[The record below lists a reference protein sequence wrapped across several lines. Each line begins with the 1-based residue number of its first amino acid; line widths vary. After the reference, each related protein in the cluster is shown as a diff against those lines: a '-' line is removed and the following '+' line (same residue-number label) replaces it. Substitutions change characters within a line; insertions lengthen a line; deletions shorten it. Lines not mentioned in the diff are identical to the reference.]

1 MPATVFRRAARAALV
16 PFVASLGFT
25 TTLAAQTRL
34 TSPKEQFGW
43 NIGDDYR
50 LATYTQLVEYWKK
63 LASESPRMKMVSIG
77 KTAEG
82 RDQYMMIISSPANL
96 AKLDRY
102 KEISARLARAEGL
115 SDEQAHALA
124 KEGKAVVWIDG
135 GLHATEVLGSH
146 QLLEHVWQMA
156 SLNDPETLRILDDVV
171 QLVVQ
176 VNPDG
181 QELVAGWY
189 MRRADSS
196 RRSMSDLPRLYQK
209 YVGHDDN
216 RDFYMNAMPE
226 SENDSRIMYR
236 EWYPQIMYN
245 HHQTGPAGTVMFAPP
260 FRDPHNYFFDPL
272 VVDQI
277 SLVGSAMHSRFSA
290 EGKPGVV
297 QRYGATYQTWFN
309 GGLRTTAYFHNIVGL
324 LTETIGNPTPMQ
336 IPFVPDRQL
345 SNSDLPY
352 PIAPQPWHFRQSI
365 DYSMTAN
372 RAVLDLASRYRET
385 FLYNI
390 YQMGR
395 NAIARG
401 SKDSW
406 TTTSREID
414 AVKAVAARD
423 SAARRAAGGG
433 GTGGGG
439 GGGGGGAG
447 GGGGGFG
454 GGGGLPA
461 KMFTDMLHRPDDRDP
476 RGYILPSD
484 QPDFLTATKFMNAL
498 IKSGVTVLRATAAFT
513 VAGKQ
518 YPAGSYVVKSAQA
531 FRPHVLDMFEA
542 QDYPDDLLY
551 PGGPPRPPYDNAG
564 YTLALQMG
572 VKYDRILD
580 GFDGPFVKVEDILA
594 KPPVAVSLG
603 KGRAYVIDRRI
614 NDGFLAVNR
623 LLAAKQSVMVLS
635 QPLSANGV
643 TYPRGS
649 WYVASNGQ
657 STAILKR
664 LVDEKGLPVAAVASG
679 AGSATPL
686 RPIRVGLWDQ
696 YGGSMPSGWTRWM
709 FEQFE
714 FPFEVVF
721 PQRLDAGN
729 LREQFDVLV
738 FVDGGI
744 PGPAGGAA
752 ATASRRF
759 GNEAADDLPAEF
771 KSMTGRVTLE
781 KTVPQLK
788 SFLEAGGRVVTI
800 GSSVVLARHL
810 GLPVENQLV
819 ERDAQGQERQL
830 PRERFYVP
838 ASLLEVAVDTGATSA
853 LGLEPKAIVMFDE
866 SPVLK
871 LGSAAEAAGIRRVAW
886 YANATPLRSG
896 WAWGQKYLDGGIAA
910 AEAKVGTGTLYLYAP
925 EITFRSQPHG
935 TYKFLFNALYGK

>member
-1 MPATVFRRAARAALV
+1 MTALALRRVPRALPLLLV
-16 PFVASLGFT
+16 GLSRL
-25 TTLAAQTRL
+25 LAAQHI
-34 TSPKEQFGW
+34 TSPKEQLGW
-43 NIGDDYR
+43 NVGDDYK
-50 LATYTQLVEYWKK
+50 LATYTQLVDYWKK
-63 LASESPRMKMVSIG
+63 VASESPRMKLVSIG

-135 GLHATEVLGSH
+135 GLHASEVLGSH
-146 QLLEHVWQMA
+146 QLIEHVWQMA
-156 SLNDPETLRILDDVV
+156 SLNDPETLRFLDDVI
-171 QLVVQ
+171 QLVVH

-189 MRRADSS
+189 MRRADSL
-196 RRSMSDLPRLYQK
+196 RRSMGDLPRLYHK

-245 HHQTGPAGTVMFAPP
+245 HHQAGPAGTVMFAPP

-272 VVDQI
+272 VVDEL
-277 SLVGSAMHSRFSA
+277 SMVGSAMHARFSL

-297 QRYGATYQTWFN
+297 ERNGATYQTWFN

-324 LTETIGNPTPMQ
+324 LTETIGNPTPMN

-352 PIAPQPWHFRQSI
+352 PINPQPWHFRQSI
-365 DYSMTAN
+365 DYSITAN
-372 RAVLDLASRYRET
+372 RAVLDIASRYRES

-390 YQMGR
+390 YVMGR

-401 SKDSW
+401 NTDSW
-406 TTTSREID
+406 TTTSREIE
-414 AVKAVAARD
+414 AVKAQAAQDR
-423 SAARRAAGGG
+423 SANAGGG
-433 GTGGGG
+433 AGG
-439 GGGGGGAG
+439 G

-454 GGGGLPA
+454 GGGLP
-461 KMFTDMLHRPDDRDP
+461 MRLFEQLRRPEDRNP
-476 RGYILPSD
+476 RVYVLPSS
-484 QPDFLTATKFMNAL
+484 QPDFLTATKFVNAL
-498 IKSGVTVLRATAAFT
+498 IKSGVDVLRATAPFT

-518 YPAGSYVVKSAQA
+518 YPAGSFVVKTAQA
-531 FRPHVLDMFEA
+531 FRPHVLDMFEP

-564 YTLALQMG
+564 YTLAMQMG
-572 VKYDRILD
+572 VKFDRILD
-580 GFDGPFVKVEDILA
+580 GFEGPFVKLDNVLP
-594 KPPVAVSLG
+594 KPPVTVTLG
-603 KGRAYVIDRRI
+603 KGRAYLIDRRI

-623 LLAAKQSVMVLS
+623 LLAAKQPVQVLGA
-635 QPLSANGV
+635 PLTVAGT
-643 TYPRGS
+643 TYPSGS
-649 WYVASNGQ
+649 WYVPAGTAS
-657 STAILKR
+657 TTILKK
-664 LVDEKGLPVAAVASG
+664 LADEKGLPAIAVSSG
-679 AGSATPL
+679 PGTATPL
-686 RPIRVGLWDQ
+686 KPIRVGLWDQ

-714 FPFEVVF
+714 FPFEVVY

-729 LREQFDVLV
+729 LKDQFDVLV

-744 PGPAGGAA
+744 PGPAAGAA
-752 ATASRRF
+752 STASRRF

-771 KSMTGRVTLE
+771 KSMTGRVTIE

-788 SFLEAGGRVVTI
+788 AFLEAGGRVVTI
-800 GSSVVLARHL
+800 GSSTALAGYL
-810 GLPVENQLV
+810 GLPVKSHLE
-819 ERDAQGQERQL
+819 EQGKPL
-830 PRERFYVP
+830 PREKFYVP
-838 ASLLEVAVDTGATSA
+838 ASLLEVQVDTAAGSA
-853 LGLEPKAIVMFDE
+853 RGLDTRAIVMFDE
-866 SPVLK
+866 SPVLE
-871 LGSAAEAAGIRRVAW
+871 LGADAAQQGVRKVAW
-886 YANATPLRSG
+886 YNANPLRSG
-896 WAWGQKYLDGGIAA
+896 WAWGQKYLEGGIAA
-910 AEAKVGTGTLYLYAP
+910 AEARVGAGTLYLFAP

-935 TYKFLFNALYGK
+935 TYKFLFNALYGR

>member
-1 MPATVFRRAARAALV
+1 MAVTALRRAPRASLAFAALLAIAPAV
-16 PFVASLGFT
+16 
-25 TTLAAQTRL
+25 AAQGHI

-43 NIGDDYR
+43 NVGDDYR

-63 LASESPRMKMVSIG
+63 LAGESPRLRLVAVG

-82 RDQYMMIISSPANL
+82 RDQYMMIVTAPANF

-115 SDEQAHALA
+115 TDDQAHALA
-124 KEGKAVVWIDG
+124 QEGKAVVWIDG
-135 GLHATEVLGSH
+135 GLHASEVLGSH
-146 QLLEHVWQMA
+146 QLIEHVWQMA
-156 SLNDPETLRILDDVV
+156 SRNDPETLRILDDVI
-171 QLVVQ
+171 QLLVQ

-181 QELVAGWY
+181 MELVSSWY
-189 MRRADSS
+189 MRRADST
-196 RRSMSDLPRLYQK
+196 RRTMSDLPRLYHK

-226 SENDSRIMYR
+226 SENDSRVMYR

-245 HHQTGPAGTVMFAPP
+245 HHQAGPAGTVMFAPP

-272 VVDQI
+272 VIDEL

-290 EGKPGVV
+290 EGKPGIVE
-297 QRYGATYQTWFN
+297 RNGATYQTWFN
-309 GGLRTTAYFHNIVGL
+309 GGLRTTAYFHNIVGI

-365 DYSMTAN
+365 DYSITAN
-372 RAVLDLASRYRET
+372 RAILDLASRYRET

-390 YQMGR
+390 YVMGR

-401 SKDSW
+401 SRDSW

-414 AVKAVAARD
+414 AVKAEAAKDR
-423 SAARRAAGGG
+423 SQNAA
-433 GTGGGG
+433 
-439 GGGGGGAG
+439 AG
-447 GGGGGFG
+447 GGGGGFAG
-454 GGGGLPA
+454 GGGVPA
-461 KMFTDMLHRPDDRDP
+461 RFFEMLHRPDDRDP
-476 RGYILPSD
+476 RGYIVPST
-484 QPDFLTATKFMNAL
+484 QADFLTATKFVNAL
-498 IKSGVTVLRATAAFT
+498 IKSGVEVQRATAAFT

-518 YPAGSYVVKSAQA
+518 YPVGSFVIKSAQA
-531 FRPHVLDMFEA
+531 FRPHVLDMFEP

-572 VKYDRILD
+572 VQFDRILD
-580 GFDGPFVKVEDILA
+580 GFDGPFVKVEDVLA
-594 KPPVAVSLG
+594 RPPVTVALG
-603 KGRAYVIDRRI
+603 KGKAYVIDRRI

-623 LLAAKQSVMVLS
+623 LLAAKLPVQVTS
-635 QPLSANGV
+635 QPLTANGV
-643 TYPRGS
+643 TYPTGS
-649 WYVASNGQ
+649 WYVPSSGPA
-657 STAILKR
+657 TAILKK
-664 LVDEKGLPVAAVASG
+664 LADEKGLPAVAVNVG
-679 AGSATPL
+679 AGPATPL
-686 RPIRVGLWDQ
+686 RPVRVGLWDQ
-696 YGGSMPSGWTRWM
+696 YGGSMPSGWTRWL

-714 FPFEVVF
+714 FPFEVVY

-729 LREQFDVLV
+729 LKEQFDALI

-759 GNEAADDLPAEF
+759 GNEALDDLPPEL
-771 KSMTGRVTLE
+771 KLMTGRVTVE
-781 KTVPQLK
+781 KTIPQLRA
-788 SFLEAGGRVVTI
+788 FLEAGGRIVTI
-800 GSSVVLARHL
+800 GSSTALARHL
-810 GLPVENQLV
+810 GLPVENHLV
-819 ERDAQGQERQL
+819 ERAADGQLRPL
-830 PRERFYVP
+830 PREKFYVP
-838 ASLLEVAVDTGATSA
+838 ASLLEVAVDTTVASA
-853 LGLEPKAIVMFDE
+853 RGLGSKVIVMFDE

-871 LGSAAEAAGIRRVAW
+871 LGPDAAKAGIRSVAW
-886 YANATPLRSG
+886 YANGTPLRSG
-896 WAWGQKYLDGGIAA
+896 WAWGQGYLNGGVAA
-910 AEAKVGTGTLYLYAP
+910 AEAKVGAGTLYLYAP

-935 TYKFLFNALYGK
+935 TFKFLFNAIYGQ

>member
-1 MPATVFRRAARAALV
+1 MPAIALRRTALRVSTLLTVFTFPTVL
-16 PFVASLGFT
+16 T
-25 TTLAAQTRL
+25 AQSHL

-43 NIGDDYR
+43 NVGDDYQ

-63 LASESPRMKMVSIG
+63 LASESPRLKLVSIG

-102 KEISARLARAEGL
+102 REISARLARAEGL
-115 SDEQAHALA
+115 SDEQAKVLA

-135 GLHATEVLGSH
+135 GLHASEVLGSH

-156 SLNDPETLRILDDVV
+156 SLNDPETLRILDDVI
-171 QLVVQ
+171 QLMVQ

-181 QELVAGWY
+181 QELVASWY

-196 RRSMSDLPRLYQK
+196 KRSMNDLPRLYHK

-226 SENDSRIMYR
+226 SQNDSRIMYR

-245 HHQTGPAGTVMFAPP
+245 HHQAGPAGTVMFAPP

-272 VVDQI
+272 VVDEI

-297 QRYGATYQTWFN
+297 ERYGATYQTWFN
-309 GGLRTTAYFHNIVGL
+309 GGLRTTAYFHNIVGI

-365 DYSMTAN
+365 DYSITAN
-372 RAVLDLASRYRET
+372 RAILDLASRYREA

-390 YQMGR
+390 YVMGR

-401 SKDSW
+401 SMDTW

-414 AVKAVAARD
+414 SVKAIVARD
-423 SAARRAAGGG
+423 SAARGPRAA
-433 GTGGGG
+433 GGG
-439 GGGGGGAG
+439 GGGGGGAFPG
-447 GGGGGFG
+447 GPGAGGVPTRYFD
-454 GGGGLPA
+454 L
-461 KMFTDMLHRPDDRDP
+461 LHRPEDRNP
-476 RGYILPSD
+476 RGYILPSN
-484 QPDFLTATKFMNAL
+484 QPDFLTATKFVNAL
-498 IKSGVTVLRATAAFT
+498 IKSGIDVLRASAPFS
-513 VAGKQ
+513 VAGTQ
-518 YPAGSYVVKSAQA
+518 YPAGSYVIKTAQA
-531 FRPHVLDMFEA
+531 FRPHVLDMLEP

-572 VKYDRILD
+572 VKFARILD
-580 GFDGPFVKVEDILA
+580 GFEGPFVKVDDVLA
-594 KPPVAVSLG
+594 KPPVAVAVG
-603 KGRAYVIDRRI
+603 RGRAYLIDRRI

-623 LLAAKQSVMVLS
+623 LLAAKQTVQALNHSITVG
-635 QPLSANGV
+635 GV
-643 TYPRGS
+643 SYPTGS
-649 WYVASNGQ
+649 WYVPASTA
-657 STAILKR
+657 STAILRK
-664 LVDEKGLPVAAVASG
+664 LAEEKGLPAIALSVPPG
-679 AGSATPL
+679 AATPL
-686 RPIRVGLWDQ
+686 KPIRIGLWDQ

-714 FPFEVVF
+714 FPFEVVY

-729 LREQFDVLV
+729 LRAQFDALV

-744 PGPAGGAA
+744 PGPAAGAA

-759 GNEAADDLPAEF
+759 GNEAASDLPDSLKA
-771 KSMTGRVTLE
+771 MTGRVTVE

-788 SFLEAGGRVVTI
+788 AFLEAGGRIVTI
-800 GSSVVLARHL
+800 GSSTALATHL
-810 GLPVENQLV
+810 GLPIENQLV
-819 ERDAQGQERQL
+819 ERTSAGQVRPL
-830 PRERFYVP
+830 PREKFYVP
-838 ASLLEVAVDTGATSA
+838 ASLLEVSVDTSASSA
-853 LGLEPKAIVMFDE
+853 LGLEPKVIVMFDE

-871 LGSAAEAAGIRRVAW
+871 LGPEAEAQGIRKVAW
-886 YANATPLRSG
+886 YASPTPLRSG
-896 WAWGQKYLDGGIAA
+896 WAWGQQYLNGGIAA
-910 AEAKVGTGTLYLYAP
+910 AEAKVGAGTLYLYGP

-935 TYKFLFNALYGK
+935 TYKFLFNALYGRLAASGKR

>member
-1 MPATVFRRAARAALV
+1 MAVTALRRAPRAALALAALLS
-16 PFVASLGFT
+16 VAPA
-25 TTLAAQTRL
+25 LAAQGHI

-43 NIGDDYR
+43 NVGDDYR

-63 LASESPRMKMVSIG
+63 LAGESPRLRMVAIG

-82 RDQYMMIISSPANL
+82 RDQYMMIVTAPANF
-96 AKLDRY
+96 ARLDRY

-115 SDEQAHALA
+115 TDDQAHGLA
-124 KEGKAVVWIDG
+124 QEGKAVVWIDG
-135 GLHATEVLGSH
+135 GLHASEVLGSH

-156 SLNDPETLRILDDVV
+156 SRNDPETMRILDDVI

-181 QELVAGWY
+181 MELVSSWY
-189 MRRADSS
+189 MRRADSA
-196 RRSMSDLPRLYQK
+196 RRTMSDLPRLYHK

-226 SENDSRIMYR
+226 SENDSRVMYR

-245 HHQTGPAGTVMFAPP
+245 HHQAGPAGTVMFAPP

-272 VVDQI
+272 VIDEL
-277 SLVGSAMHSRFSA
+277 SLVGSAIHSRFSA
-290 EGKPGVV
+290 EGKPGIVE
-297 QRYGATYQTWFN
+297 RNGATYQTWFN
-309 GGLRTTAYFHNIVGL
+309 GGLRTTAYFHNIVGI

-365 DYSMTAN
+365 DYSITAN
-372 RAVLDLASRYRET
+372 RAILDLASRYRET
-385 FLYNI
+385 FLYNV
-390 YQMGR
+390 YLMGR

-401 SKDSW
+401 SRDSW

-414 AVKAVAARD
+414 AVKAEAAKDRGPP
-423 SAARRAAGGG
+423 AAAPGGGSGFAGGG
-433 GTGGGG
+433 GVPTRY
-439 GGGGGGAG
+439 
-447 GGGGGFG
+447 FE
-454 GGGGLPA
+454 L
-461 KMFTDMLHRPDDRDP
+461 LHRPDDRDP
-476 RGYILPSD
+476 RGYILPST
-484 QPDFLTATKFMNAL
+484 QPDFLTATKFVNAL
-498 IKSGVTVLRATAAFT
+498 IKSGVDVQRATASFT

-531 FRPHVLDMFEA
+531 FRPHVLDMFEP

-572 VKYDRILD
+572 VQFDRLLE
-580 GFDGPFVKVEDILA
+580 GFDGPFVKVEDPLA
-594 KPPVAVSLG
+594 KPPVTVALG

-623 LLAAKQSVMVLS
+623 LLAAKVAVRVMS
-635 QPLSANGV
+635 QPLTANGV
-643 TYPRGS
+643 TYPTGS
-649 WYVASNGQ
+649 WYVPSNGPA
-657 STAILKR
+657 TAILKK
-664 LVDEKGLPVAAVASG
+664 LADEKGLPTAAVNVGSG
-679 AGSATPL
+679 AATLL
-686 RPIRVGLWDQ
+686 RPVRVGLWDQ
-696 YGGSMPSGWTRWM
+696 YGGSMPSGWTRWL

-714 FPFEVVF
+714 FPFEVVY

-729 LREQFDVLV
+729 LKEQFDALI

-744 PGPAGGAA
+744 PGPAAGAA

-759 GNEAADDLPAEF
+759 GNEAADDLPAEL
-771 KSMTGRVTLE
+771 KSMTGRVTVE
-781 KTVPQLK
+781 KTIPQLK
-788 SFLEAGGRVVTI
+788 AFLEAGGRIVTI
-800 GSSVVLARHL
+800 GSSTALARHL
-810 GLPVENQLV
+810 GLPLENHLV
-819 ERDAQGQERQL
+819 ERAADGQVRPI
-830 PRERFYVP
+830 PREKFYVP
-838 ASLLEVAVDTGATSA
+838 ASLLEVAVDTTAASA
-853 LGLEPKAIVMFDE
+853 RGLGSKAIVMFDE

-871 LGSAAEAAGIRRVAW
+871 LGPEAAKAGIRSVAW
-886 YANATPLRSG
+886 YASGTPLRSG
-896 WAWGQKYLDGGIAA
+896 WAWGQGFLNGGLAA
-910 AEAKVGTGTLYLYAP
+910 AEAKVGAGTLYLYGP

-935 TYKFLFNALYGK
+935 TFKFLFNAIYGQ

>member
-1 MPATVFRRAARAALV
+1 MNSTLLRRAPRAALALALLTV
-16 PFVASLGFT
+16 PAL
-25 TTLAAQTRL
+25 LPAQQL
-34 TSPKEQFGW
+34 TSPKQQLGW
-43 NIGDDYR
+43 NVGDDYK
-50 LATYTQLVEYWKK
+50 LATYTQLTEYWKK
-63 LASESPRMKMVSIG
+63 LASESPRLKMVAIG
-77 KTAEG
+77 KSAEG

-102 KEISARLARAEGL
+102 KEISAKLARAEGL
-115 SDEQAHALA
+115 SDEAAKALA

-146 QLLEHVWQMA
+146 QLIEHVWQMA
-156 SLNDPETLRILDDVV
+156 SQNDPETLRILDDVI

-181 QELVAGWY
+181 QELVASWY
-189 MRRADSS
+189 MRRPDSL

-297 QRYGATYQTWFN
+297 ERNGATYQTWFN
-309 GGLRTTAYFHNIVGL
+309 GGLRTTAYFHNMVGL
-324 LTETIGNPTPMQ
+324 LTETIGNPTPMA

-390 YQMGR
+390 YVMGR

-401 SKDSW
+401 NKDSW
-406 TTTSREID
+406 TTTSREIE
-414 AVKAVAARD
+414 AVKAEAARD
-423 SAARRAAGGG
+423 RSANPPAGG
-433 GTGGGG
+433 
-439 GGGGGGAG
+439 AA

-454 GGGGLPA
+454 GGAGAGGVPTRFFDL
-461 KMFTDMLHRPDDRDP
+461 LHRPEDRDP
-476 RGYILPSD
+476 RGYILPSN
-484 QPDFLTATKFMNAL
+484 QPDFLTATKFVNAL
-498 IKSGVTVLRATAAFT
+498 IKSGVDVHRATAAFT

-518 YPAGSYVVKSAQA
+518 YPAGSYIVKTAQA
-531 FRPHVLDMFEA
+531 FRPHVLDMFEP

-564 YTLALQMG
+564 YTLAFQMG
-572 VKYDRILD
+572 VKFDRVLD
-580 GFDGPFVKVEDILA
+580 GFDGPFVKLDGLLA
-594 KPPVAVSLG
+594 KPPVTVALG
-603 KGRAYVIDRRI
+603 KGRAYLIDRRI

-623 LLAAKQSVMVLS
+623 LLAAKQQVQVLG
-635 QPLSANGV
+635 QATTAGGV
-643 TYPRGS
+643 TYPTGS
-649 WYVASNGQ
+649 WYVPANAT
-657 STAILKR
+657 STAILKK
-664 LVDEKGLPVAAVASG
+664 LADEKGLPAVAVN
-679 AGSATPL
+679 AAPGSTTPL

-714 FPFEVVF
+714 FPFEVVY

-729 LREQFDVLV
+729 LKDQFDVLV

-771 KSMTGRVTLE
+771 RSMTGRVTVE

-788 SFLEAGGRVVTI
+788 AFLEAGGRVVTI
-800 GSSVVLARHL
+800 GSSTALAGYL
-810 GLPVENQLV
+810 SLPVKNHLV
-819 ERDAQGQERQL
+819 EPAANGQSRPL
-830 PRERFYVP
+830 PREKFYVP
-838 ASLLEVAVDTGATSA
+838 ASLLEVAVDTGAVSA
-853 LGLEPKAIVMFDE
+853 RGLETKAIVMFDE
-866 SPVLK
+866 SPVLE
-871 LGSAAEAAGIRRVAW
+871 LGPEATQQGIRKVAW

-910 AEAKVGTGTLYLYAP
+910 AEAKVGAGTLYLYGP

-935 TYKFLFNALYGK
+935 TYKFLFNALYGR